1 MSREGG
7 GPQKLG
13 LLEPLKKR
21 SQRTSVDLLGCEGAE
36 GPQEEVLRDLRVT
49 VFFRAVGVEV
59 PHPISG
65 PLSTERLRILWGP
78 GETSG
83 VTH

>member
-1 MSREGG
+1 MAREGG
-7 GPQKLG
+7 GPQELG

-49 VFFRAVGVEV
+49 VIFRAVGVEV
-59 PHPISG
+59 SHLVSCSLTAPRTLEH
-65 PLSTERLRILWGP
+65 R
-78 GETSG
+78 ETKNSVG
-83 VTH
+83 KG